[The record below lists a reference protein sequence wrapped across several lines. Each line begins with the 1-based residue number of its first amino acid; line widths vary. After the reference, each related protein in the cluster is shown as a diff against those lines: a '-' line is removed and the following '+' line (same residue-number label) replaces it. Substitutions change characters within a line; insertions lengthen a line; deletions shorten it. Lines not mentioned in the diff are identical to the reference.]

1 MSTNDPANQPMDSRP
16 DSSLIA
22 ALAEVAKSHPFE
34 RKLVVC
40 HSYGQGRELLRR
52 LAVLGGGWIG
62 FESTTPAKL
71 ALELTADLLAA
82 DGLKVADAFDELAL
96 LDDAIDGTL
105 DDAPAR
111 LRELAEGAGL
121 RQAIAESIRALRL
134 AGVAP
139 DTLRKA
145 RLRDREK
152 RDALARILSA
162 YESALWRA
170 KLADIATVFRRATGL
185 IEERGLSDDT
195 RVLLL
200 PGHGRRGVSGAFLE
214 SLMTRGAVILR
225 DDAVVGLPYPQSWFR
240 ESRSVAEAPGATPLS
255 YLHAVDRAPRTDHD
269 PAIEQFAAASLTDEL
284 REVLR
289 RVMASG
295 LRWDEVD
302 IIATEPSSY
311 GAALDSLARRLD
323 IPVTY
328 AAGLPF
334 ERTRPGRALRGY
346 LRWIR
351 EGFPEDVIRG
361 MLMSGDL
368 ALPDADAPPG
378 SSLARRLRRLKIGR
392 GRERYRDSIER
403 ARRLLSLPP
412 SLDDER
418 SPEEIAQ
425 SRERERREL
434 DGLAAVLDAILDAT
448 PTVPDRIEP
457 RALTVRPAD
466 LARGAL
472 ALMRFVPAEVG
483 ADGAAKTR
491 LTERLERL
499 EQKGRRPTSLDAA
512 VAILL
517 AKIETRVPASDPE
530 GAAPWSSAGG
540 HLHMSDLTNGG
551 LAGRRATFI
560 VGLDAFRF
568 PGAGVQHALL
578 GDDDRNA
585 LRSGVGLSLPTT
597 AERIEQER
605 YELAAL
611 FARLRGHLTLSYA
624 AWDPA
629 EARTVAPAAEMLQA
643 FRLVKRDP
651 GADYENLHAS
661 LTTLASAV
669 PGSARLDA
677 ADVWLG
683 ALAHG
688 GVFRLGEDVV
698 REAFRPLDRGLS
710 AQSARQARELTAYH
724 GRIVPRASLD
734 PRSNP
739 DIVVSASRLE
749 SLGACPRR
757 YMLRYVLRVRPPDDP
772 EMVPERWLSPLNR
785 GSLLHSVYERSL
797 RLARETGV
805 AFEEAGFDALVAQV
819 LEDEIAEW
827 HTLLPPPG
835 TAVFGLEVDALK
847 RDAKAFVMMVRK
859 SGAEWVALE
868 HKFGRNGEPAVELK
882 LRSDASI
889 RVAGAIDRVDRRP
902 EGLVV
907 IDYKTGSKYDYER
920 RSGTYRGGRRLQHVL
935 YRAIAEQIFGEPA
948 IRAEYHF
955 PTFRAGDDNV
965 ASYTREQLAG
975 GLVVVERLL
984 DLAKTGLFFPTDEP
998 NDCKFC
1004 DFQSVCRVDAPAL
1017 GALVSPPADWTQSA
1031 GDLEELR
1038 VFRELRES

>member
-1 MSTNDPANQPMDSRP
+1 MDSRP

-22 ALAEVAKSHPFE
+22 ALAEAARSHPSE

-52 LAVLGGGWIG
+52 LAVLDGGWVG
-62 FESTTPAKL
+62 FQSTTPAKL
-71 ALELTADLLAA
+71 ALELTADALAV
-82 DGLKVADAFDELAL
+82 DGLKVADEFDELAL
-96 LDDAIDGTL
+96 LDEAIDGTL
-105 DDAPAR
+105 GDAPSR

-121 RQAIAESIRALRL
+121 RQAIAESVRALRL

-139 DTLRKA
+139 ETLRKA

-152 RDALARILSA
+152 RDAVARILSA

-170 KLADIATVFRRATGL
+170 RLADIANVFRRATGL
-185 IEERGLSDDT
+185 IEERGPLDHT

-214 SLMTRGAVILR
+214 SLVARGAVILR
-225 DDAVVGLPYPQSWFR
+225 GDTVVGLPFPESWLR
-240 ESRSVAEAPGATPLS
+240 ASRSSEETPGVTRLS
-255 YLHAVDRAPRTDHD
+255 YLHGVDRAPRADND
-269 PAIEQFAAASLTDEL
+269 PAIDLFAAASLTDEL

-289 RVMASG
+289 RVMQSG
-295 LRWDEVD
+295 LRWDEVE
-302 IIATEPSSY
+302 IVATEPSSY

-368 ALPDADAPPG
+368 ALPDADAPPS

-392 GRERYRDSIER
+392 GRERYLDSIER
-403 ARRLLSLPP
+403 AKHALSLPVSP
-412 SLDDER
+412 DDER
-418 SPEEIAQ
+418 TAEDIAQ
-425 SRERERREL
+425 SRERERSEL
-434 DGLAAVLDAILDAT
+434 DGLAEIVRAVLDAT
-448 PTVPDRIEP
+448 PAVPERIEP
-457 RALTVRPAD
+457 RTLTVRPTD
-466 LARGAL
+466 LAGGAL
-472 ALMRFVPAEVG
+472 ALLRFVPAEFG
-483 ADGAAKTR
+483 ADGAAKKR
-491 LTERLERL
+491 LVAKLERL
-499 EQKGRRPTSLDAA
+499 EQTGRRPTSLDAA
-512 VAILL
+512 IAILL

-540 HLHMSDLTNGG
+540 HLHLSDLTNGG
-551 LAGRRATFI
+551 LTGRRATFI

-568 PGAGVQHALL
+568 PGASVQHALL

-585 LRSGVGLSLPTT
+585 LRSAIGFSLPTT

-605 YELAAL
+605 FELAAL
-611 FARLRGHLTLSYA
+611 MARLRGQVTLSYA

-643 FRLVKRDP
+643 FRLVKRDA
-651 GADYENLHAS
+651 GADYEQLHEA
-661 LTTLASAV
+661 LANLASAV
-669 PGSARLDA
+669 PRSARLDA

-683 ALAHG
+683 ALARG

-698 REAFRPLDRGLS
+698 REAFRPLDRGLN

-734 PRSNP
+734 PRTNQ

-749 SLGACPRR
+749 SLGTCPRR
-757 YMLRYVLRVRPPDDP
+757 YLLRYVLRVRPPDDP

-785 GSLLHSVYERSL
+785 GSLLHAVYERSL

-805 AFEEAGFDALVAQV
+805 SLGDDELDALVARV
-819 LEDEIAEW
+819 LEEEVTEW
-827 HTLLPPPG
+827 RTLLPPPG
-835 TAVFGLEVDALK
+835 PAVFAVEVNALK

-859 SGAEWVALE
+859 LGAEWVALE
-868 HKFGRNGEPAVELK
+868 HKFGRDGAPPVQLMVK
-882 LRSDASI
+882 RDASI
-889 RVAGAIDRVDRRP
+889 RVTGAIDRVDRRR

-907 IDYKTGSKYDYER
+907 IDYKTGSKYEYDR
-920 RSGTYRGGRRLQHVL
+920 KSGTYRGGRRLQHVL
-935 YRAIAEQIFGEPA
+935 YRAIAEQLFGEPV
-948 IRAEYHF
+948 IGAEYHF

-965 ASYTREQLAG
+965 ASYSRDQLG
-975 GLVVVERLL
+975 DGLDVVERLL
-984 DLAKTGLFFPTDEP
+984 DLVREGLFFPTDEP

-1004 DFQSVCRVDAPAL
+1004 DFHAVCRVDAPEL
-1017 GALVSPPADWTQSA
+1017 GALISPPADWTKSA

-1038 VFRELRES
+1038 SFRELRES